1 MAKIPLVEMQ
11 IQDGQLLLDRLTREG
26 VAVTAACWVNE
37 SESGDWY
44 LYLVTPL
51 VSADGSKKSAYR
63 RVNTVIRAMQQ
74 EGIWI
79 EVDKKVI
86 RPDDPIAKDI
96 VAYRDRLPVRRP
108 RWFREGRL
116 GDLAVEAA
124 YIYPLTANPDEA
136 AGVSKR

>member
-1 MAKIPLVEMQ
+1 MKATTGTGIFL
-11 IQDGQLLLDRLTREG
+11 
-26 VAVTAACWVNE
+26 A
-37 SESGDWY
+37 
-44 LYLVTPL
+44 TPL
-51 VSADGSKKSAYR
+51 VGEDGATRPAYH
-63 RVNTVIRAMQQ
+63 RVNTVIRAMQN

-96 VAYRDRLPVRRP
+96 VAYRDGRRARTP
-108 RWFREGRL
+108 TWFRGARL